1 ERLAHP
7 PGRATRAPVGWSVEL
22 GIRGYDVNTCWYC
35 NVITVDIPA
44 QCSRHVIHKRS
55 APVGSQPRDFLRD
68 RKRCEMTRDKLR
80 RQWELS
86 HLGGRMDANILKAS
100 RGDEPVQ
107 LHGVIE
113 RIGRSHHGAGA
124 LAHMSFERIGEGRAV
139 RAIRDG
145 APDRERQTAA
155 VMENSSHLTQ
165 ALKTLG
171 EVLDALLTEHH

>member
-1 ERLAHP
+1 M
-7 PGRATRAPVGWSVEL
+7 EL
-22 GIRGYDVNTCWYC
+22 GIRGYDVNTRWYC

-80 RQWELS
+80 RQWEPC
-86 HLGGRMDANILKAS
+86 HLYRRTNTNILKAG
-100 RGDEPVQ
+100 RRDEPVP

-113 RIGRSHHGAGA
+113 RMGRSHHGAGA
-124 LAHMSFERIGEGRAV
+124 LAHVSFERIGEGRAI

-145 APDRERQTAA
+145 GPDRER
-155 VMENSSHLTQ
+155 
-165 ALKTLG
+165 
-171 EVLDALLTEHH
+171 